1 MSLKSA
7 YSIRLYELMKKWQ
20 KLEVWEFA
28 IDDLK
33 GKFGISKEKYKQY
46 GHFKSRIIVPA
57 VKDVNEK
64 TDVQVNFKEIRKG
77 RKIVKIAF
85 SIKHCKEKEIKVDPV
100 EVKPKKSELDKDL
113 FDRLNELTD
122 GYELSLEGFKRIE
135 RIAKK
140 IYTKE
145 EYIEQLERLIEFI
158 NVENRLGGIDK
169 PVGLMIH
176 IMEEKE
182 KLSEEGYNSKIE
194 NTSSEVVPDW
204 FKDRNKP
211 KEKVEKT
218 KEQLE
223 QEEQERQELD
233 AILAKYREKDPE
245 TVE

>member
-1 MSLKSA
+1 
-7 YSIRLYELMKKWQ
+7 
-20 KLEVWEFA
+20 V
-28 IDDLK
+28 
-33 GKFGISKEKYKQY
+33 
-46 GHFKSRIIVPA
+46 
-57 VKDVNEK
+57 
-64 TDVQVNFKEIRKG
+64 TFKEIRKG
-77 RKIVKIAF
+77 RKIVKIEF

-100 EVKPKKSELDKDL
+100 EVEPKKSELDKDL

-135 RIAKK
+135 RIAKN

-158 NVENRLGGIDK
+158 NVENRLGDIDK

-211 KEKVEKT
+211 KEKVKKT

-233 AILAKYREKDPE
+233 AILAKYRKKDPE